1 MNNEIIINEI
11 DKVIVSLTNVK
22 SLILRGT
29 NKSYKVGRFTVTDLY
44 KKEGGKTNKKF
55 RKKTMKK
62 R

>member
-44 KKEGGKTNKKF
+44 KKKGGKTNKKY